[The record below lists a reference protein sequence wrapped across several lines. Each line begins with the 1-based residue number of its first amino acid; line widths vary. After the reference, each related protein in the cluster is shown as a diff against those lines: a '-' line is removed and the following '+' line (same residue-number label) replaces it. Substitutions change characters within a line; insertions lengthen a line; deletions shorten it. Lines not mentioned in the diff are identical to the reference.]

1 MKRLCTEDERNLLFK
16 NRNQLLEGIYQTA
29 SRSNYSRI
37 FVGLFFSIVSLFV
50 GMYFILEYTK
60 GSKWMFWLWF
70 LIAFTIPNMIV
81 SMIMNKIRI
90 KKEAKAFLKKENL
103 MINGATLVDMDMTLG
118 AMVYIEDDFLDEDG
132 RPYLVA
138 YPAAA
143 SDLKPEDIGKRMIVM
158 YDDEDSFQLMKVNEE
173 LRNLIPNYSEHYPLN
188 REGDAYK
195 FLPHPNAVK
204 ADYMGHKLSEE
215 EKEKIAEDYVKL
227 IQGEAFKVVKISG
240 VIIFICIMFICVLLG
255 VGGEIEGGLVTTIP
269 AGLLVCL
276 GVMGFI
282 LLMRQIGKVNL
293 RRQAMKFDYVQ
304 EVIFYSYNVN
314 QRGKTVSCEISIYE
328 WAEDHFKLETYP
340 GGNVSAKTQ
349 YGSVIYKYTNQK
361 GGHIFIN
368 KK

>member
-1 MKRLCTEDERNLLFK
+1 MKRICTEDERKLLFK

-37 FVGLFFSIVSLFV
+37 FVGLFFSMVSLFV

-81 SMIMNKIRI
+81 SIIMNKIRI

-118 AMVYIEDDFLDEDG
+118 AMVYIEDDFFDEDG

-143 SDLKPEDIGKRMIVM
+143 SDLKPEDIGKRMIIM
-158 YDDEDSFQLMKVNEE
+158 YDGENSFQLMKVNEE
-173 LRNLIPNYSEHYPLN
+173 LRNLIPSYSEHYPLN
-188 REGDAYK
+188 TEGDAYK
-195 FLPHPNAVK
+195 FVPHPNAVK
-204 ADYMGHKLSEE
+204 IDYVGHKLSEE
-215 EKEKIAEDYVKL
+215 EKEKHAEDYVKT
-227 IQGEAFKVVKISG
+227 IQGEAFKVIRISG
-240 VIIFICIMFICVLLG
+240 VIIFVCVMFVS
-255 VGGEIEGGLVTTIP
+255 VVFGLVGDTGAGIETTLPI
-269 AGLLVCL
+269 GLLICL
-276 GVMGFI
+276 GLMGFI

-293 RRQAMKFDYVQ
+293 RRQALRFDYVQ
-304 EVIFYSYNVN
+304 EVILHSYEIN
-314 QRGKTVSCEISIYE
+314 QSGRAVSCELNVYE
-328 WAEDHFKLETYP
+328 WEEDHFKIGTYP
-340 GGNVSAKTQ
+340 GGNVAANTP
-349 YGSVIYKYTNQK
+349 YGSVIYKFTNQK
-361 GGHIFIN
+361 GGYVFIN